1 MYIQTQGLYS
11 LSEGFIFRVRAWS
24 YKTTRR
30 HLGRLLPYA
39 SMPPLKGCYC
49 VVAEL
54 AAKPELF
61 CALGNYDSR
70 ARARSVARLLQGWL
84 RQRDKVGDCT
94 MPTR

>member
-1 MYIQTQGLYS
+1 MYIQTQGIYS

-30 HLGRLLPYA
+30 HLGKLLPYA

-54 AAKPELF
+54 AAKPDLF
-61 CALGNYDSR
+61 CVLGNYDSR
-70 ARARSVARLLQGWL
+70 ARARSVARLLRAWL
-84 RQRDKVGDCT
+84 VRRSKLYDYR
-94 MPTR
+94 MPGR